1 MRNLVMSMVFDSL
14 IEAKQDFFNILLN
27 CSGEMYEST
36 KFPWPNYVFRSSFFR
51 RAHLDIVDARDTKK
65 LYMMHL
71 CIFPNTNDTSPI
83 YGFDL
88 IAGPNKVTGAFHDFS
103 AGYDKQ
109 HAMMDFFKNS
119 VKDMQWSKKREL
131 PEWARNIFSDYM
143 VAAGNI
149 NDPEELKTI
158 LRLAKTTLLY
168 YIENVGLSI
177 DPNINSTEAQNY
189 YCLNQRMNPHTP
201 KVMQSLG
208 FDGPIVDDFIKQCL
222 FPLVDD
228 ELDK

>member
-1 MRNLVMSMVFDSL
+1 MSIIFEKL
-14 IEAKQDFFNILLN
+14 IQAKDQFFNILLN
-27 CSGEMYEST
+27 CSGEFHESNR
-36 KFPWPNYVFRSSFFR
+36 FPWPNYVFRSCFFR
-51 RAHLDIVDARDTKK
+51 RAHLDVVDARDTKK

-71 CIFPNTNDTSPI
+71 CIFPNTNDMSPI

-103 AGYDKQ
+103 AGYDKK
-109 HAMMDFFKNS
+109 HPMLDYFADK
-119 VKDMQWSKKREL
+119 VKDLEWSKKRDL
-131 PEWARNIFSDYM
+131 PEWARNIFSDHM

-149 NDPEELKTI
+149 QSEQELDRI
-158 LRLAKTTLLY
+158 LMLGKSNLLY
-168 YIENVGLSI
+168 YITNVGKTT
-177 DPNINSTEAQNY
+177 DPKINSTEAQNF
-189 YCLNQRMNPHTP
+189 YCYNQRQNPHTP

-208 FDGPIVDDFIKQCL
+208 FDGPMVEDFIKQCL